1 MASNILA
8 IRPRESL
15 RRGGHSS
22 GVSTG
27 EAMQGIGWIPV
38 ALSAALIVSG
48 LAGRKKG
55 TVALAL
61 TACAGMAAASA
72 GYGVPLHRGR
82 ADNKGRSG
90 TAGATPEVE
99 RAITIGKTADELRRL
114 WLAPGTL
121 PQLVAGFAT
130 LHPAG
135 DGRMRWEIRTPLGRA
150 YQWESEIVDGPGGGV
165 GWRSLPGAAIP
176 NEGSVRFDP
185 APNDRG
191 TVATLHVRFDPPG
204 GALGEGLLQLL
215 GTTPLNLVAD
225 NALRRFK
232 SLVETGE
239 IPTTERQPAAR
250 ATTR

>member
-1 MASNILA
+1 
-8 IRPRESL
+8 
-15 RRGGHSS
+15 
-22 GVSTG
+22 
-27 EAMQGIGWIPV
+27 MQGMGWILV

-55 TVALAL
+55 AVALAL
-61 TACAGMAAASA
+61 TACAGMAAAS
-72 GYGVPLHRGR
+72 GVPLHRGR
-82 ADNKGRSG
+82 ADNQGRSRM
-90 TAGATPEVE
+90 ASATPEVE

-121 PQLVAGFAT
+121 PQLIAGFAT
-130 LHPAG
+130 LHPIG

-150 YQWESEIVDGPGGGV
+150 YKWESEIVDGPGGGV
-165 GWRSLPGAAIP
+165 GWRSLPDAAIS
-176 NEGSVRFDP
+176 NEGSVRFDS
-185 APNDRG
+185 APHDRG

-215 GTTPLNLVAD
+215 GAAPLNLVAD

-250 ATTR
+250 TTAR